1 MKKLFLFLTTLMV
14 CGLINA
20 QNSTAE
26 VIENTKET
34 KAEKFL
40 RESSLYREDTYI
52 KLEEDGVTAYV
63 KVATDLITNK
73 KIGYCYFETEADRAT
88 QFFTGGNDGH
98 PEPLGYLD
106 MEQIDD
112 MILAINKIIE
122 ESKIKKEV
130 KNFQIKYT
138 TKSGI
143 NIHYGRAINGG
154 SSVYYSKEW
163 YYINQY
169 GISRNI
175 TLTSPPASL
184 QSLAKTVEMLEKAKK
199 IINDNL

>member
-40 RESSLYREDTYI
+40 RESNLYREDTYI
-52 KLEEDGVTAYV
+52 KLWEDGIIAEA

-73 KIGYCYFETEADRAT
+73 KIGYCYFETEDY
-88 QFFTGGNDGH
+88 
-98 PEPLGYLD
+98 ESLGFLD
-106 MEQIDD
+106 LDEIDD
-112 MILAINKIIE
+112 MILALNKILE
-122 ESKIKKEV
+122 DTKVKKDVETYSIK
-130 KNFQIKYT
+130 FSTQ
-138 TKSGI
+138 SGI
-143 NIHYGRAINGG
+143 NVEFGRARNGAQK
-154 SSVYYSKEW
+154 VFYSKEW

-169 GISRNI
+169 GVYKKY
-175 TLTSPPASL
+175 TLTSQPVSL
-184 QSLAKTVEMLEKAKK
+184 KSLAKTVEMLEKAKK